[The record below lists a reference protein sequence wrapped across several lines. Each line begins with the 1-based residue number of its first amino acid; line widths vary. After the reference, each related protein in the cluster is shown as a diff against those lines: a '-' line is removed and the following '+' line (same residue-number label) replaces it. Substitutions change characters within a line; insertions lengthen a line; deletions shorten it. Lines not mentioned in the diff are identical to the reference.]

1 MSDKAIYTI
10 ELNDRLSPGLK
21 KAVANSI
28 GFDKQM
34 GKTRGGLGRTTKSM
48 GGASKG
54 LGAMGGMF
62 TKLLGPIAIASAALK
77 AFSIASDSIRAARNF
92 ESLENAINFA
102 SGSAEAGAKNMAFLR
117 ETADQ
122 LGTDLLSSTEGFKQF
137 SAAALGTKLQGEKT
151 NRIFKQVSMATTA
164 MGLSAENSKGV
175 FLALSQM
182 MSKGK
187 VSSEELRQQ
196 LGERLPGAMKLAAK
210 AVGVSGGE
218 LEKMLQQGKI
228 GAEEFLP
235 RFGAELEKTFGRA
248 LPKAVNSSQA
258 QLNRF
263 NNTFLELKLKL
274 GKVLLPVIN
283 KVMSVFVNFFNFLMA
298 HKTMII
304 DNVINP
310 MREAFKVLFEALA
323 YGFGFIHD
331 GFGESITMGQAFR
344 AVLKGLGLFIKN
356 VVVPYY
362 KVFGR
367 VVGFIFGG
375 VLKFQLFVI
384 DSIIKAFQNLF
395 ATIKYV
401 FTFIKEEAIGLG
413 EILKGAFTLDSNLI
427 GKGFARMKGAGAAA
441 AQAFSETMAKD
452 LSASTMLNNLKKKLA
467 AFGGSGAEMGDKK
480 ETALTGKNQT
490 FGKFNFLGGGTDGK
504 GGKQSSTSVDGI
516 KSGRPTH
523 INIDIG
529 KLIENMNITAT
540 DVEDLTGQ
548 IKDQVAQALFSAVN
562 NVNNIAGV

>member
-28 GFDKQM
+28 GFDRQIK
-34 GKTRGGLGRTTKSM
+34 KTRGGLGRTTKSM

-283 KVMSVFVNFFNFLMA
+283 KVMSVFVKFVNFLMA
-298 HKTMII
+298 HKRMIM
-304 DNVINP
+304 DNFINP
-310 MREAFKVLFEALA
+310 MKEAFITQFRAMGEAFKSMLP
-323 YGFGFIHD
+323 D
-331 GFGESITMGQAFR
+331 FGEGVTLGQLFR
-344 AVLKGLGLFIKN
+344 AVLIGLGKYFQVMIPIIKIWGKVLGTIFMGPTRVLIF
-356 VVVPYY
+356 VV
-362 KVFGR
+362 
-367 VVGFIFGG
+367 
-375 VLKFQLFVI
+375 
-384 DSIIKAFQNLF
+384 DSIIKAFQSLY
-395 ATIKYV
+395 ASIKFV

-427 GKGFARMKGAGAAA
+427 SKGFARMKGAGAAA
-441 AQAFSETMAKD
+441 AQAFSETMDKD
-452 LSASTMLNNLKKKLA
+452 LSVKSGIKALMGKIRNV
-467 AFGGSGAEMGDKK
+467 GGSGAEMSDKK
-480 ETALTGKNQT
+480 QTALTGKNQT

-540 DVEDLTGQ
+540 DVEDLTGK

>member
-10 ELNDRLSPGLK
+10 ELNDKLSPGLK

-28 GFDKQM
+28 GFDRQM
-34 GKTRGGLGRTTKSM
+34 KKTRGGLGRSTKSM

-54 LGAMGGMF
+54 LGALGGMF
-62 TKLLGPIAIASAALK
+62 TKIAGPIAIAGAALK
-77 AFSIASDSIRAARNF
+77 AFAIASDAVRAARNF
-92 ESLENAINFA
+92 ESLENAITFA

-137 SAAALGTKLQGEKT
+137 SAAALGTKLQGEPT

-196 LGERLPGAMKLAAK
+196 LGERLPGAMKLAAQ

-218 LEKMLQQGKI
+218 LEKMLEQGKI

-235 RFGAELEKTFGRA
+235 RFGAELEKTFGAA

-283 KVMSVFVNFFNFLMA
+283 KVMSVFVQFVNFLMA
-298 HKTMII
+298 HKTMIME
-304 DNVINP
+304 NVINP
-310 MREAFKVLFEALA
+310 LKEAYSSFFEALA
-323 YGFGFIHD
+323 SGFGFIND
-331 GFGESITMGQAFR
+331 GFNQSITLGQAFR
-344 AVLKGLGLFIKN
+344 AVLKGLGLFINN
-356 VVVPYY
+356 VLIPYY

-375 VLKFQLFVI
+375 VLKFQIFVI
-384 DSIIKAFQNLF
+384 DSIIKAFQSLF
-395 ATIKYV
+395 AVIKFV
-401 FTFIKEEAIGLG
+401 FTYIKEEALGLG
-413 EILKGAFTLDSNLI
+413 EILKGAFTLDTELI
-427 GKGFARMKGAGAAA
+427 SKGFNRMKGAGAAA
-441 AQAFSETMAKD
+441 ARSFAETMDKD
-452 LSASTMLNNLKKKLA
+452 LSVKSGLGRLMDKIKGT
-467 AFGGSGAEMGDKK
+467 GGIGPEMGDKK
-480 ETALTGKNQT
+480 QTALTGKKQT
-490 FGKFNFLGGGTDGK
+490 FGKFNFLGGGADGK

-540 DVEDLTGQ
+540 DVDDLTGQ

-562 NVNNIAGV
+562 NVNNIAGI

>member
-28 GFDKQM
+28 GFDKQI
-34 GKTRGGLGRTTKSM
+34 KKNRGGLGK
-48 GGASKG
+48 
-54 LGAMGGMF
+54 LGGMF
-62 TKLLGPIAIASAALK
+62 SRLVGPIALAIAGIKAFQIASQ
-77 AFSIASDSIRAARNF
+77 SIQAARNF
-92 ESLENAINFA
+92 ESLENAISFA

-196 LGERLPGAMKLAAK
+196 LGERLPGAMKLAAQ

-218 LEKMLQQGKI
+218 LEKMLEQGKI
-228 GAEEFLP
+228 GAAEFLP

-274 GKVLLPVIN
+274 GKLLLPIIN
-283 KVMSVFVNFFNFLMA
+283 KVMGLFTRFVSFLMA

-304 DNVINP
+304 DNFINP
-310 MREAFKVLFEALA
+310 IKEIFKSLFNSYAALFGAISKGFGKTISFAEMFRASLLITGKILNFIANLAKESFLSVQKIIKNITLSIINLRSKFVLMGAFLKELFGGIADQISGIFDRDLNKIRKGQERSENAFKAGALA
-323 YGFGFIHD
+323 
-331 GFGESITMGQAFR
+331 R
-344 AVLKGLGLFIKN
+344 
-356 VVVPYY
+356 
-362 KVFGR
+362 R
-367 VVGFIFGG
+367 
-375 VLKFQLFVI
+375 KFLR
-384 DSIIKAFQNLF
+384 
-395 ATIKYV
+395 
-401 FTFIKEEAIGLG
+401 EELAL
-413 EILKGAFTLDSNLI
+413 LNKK
-427 GKGFARMKGAGAAA
+427 GKGG
-441 AQAFSETMAKD
+441 ETK
-452 LSASTMLNNLKKKLA
+452 T
-467 AFGGSGAEMGDKK
+467 
-480 ETALTGKNQT
+480 TALTTGKKQT
-490 FGKFNFLGGGTDGK
+490 FDEFKFLGGGTDGK